1 MTGTIRPSTADDIE
15 AGPKGG
21 PGDGSPLSRLKL
33 IRWSDFSLVPVILVL
48 MVIGFIVSPVFLTS
62 DNLISVVQ
70 QSSELSLLVLGQAL
84 ILICGRMDLSL
95 ESTIGI
101 APVVA
106 MWLVLPGDDGR
117 FAGLGILP
125 TWMAIPLCLLV
136 GLVIGAINGFLM
148 LKLRVNGFIATLGM
162 LTMLRGL
169 HIGITEGKSI
179 TDVPESFRYL
189 GKTSWLGAP
198 AAVWIC
204 LFLFAVGG
212 AALAWL
218 RHGRSLYAIGGN
230 PEAARAAGIRV
241 DRVTW
246 IVLAIGD
253 LLAAFAGILYTG
265 HYGAVAATQGNGW
278 IFQVFAAAVI
288 GGISL
293 KGGRGT
299 LFGALTGVLTL
310 QLVVNVMTLGGVPA
324 LWNQFL
330 NGAII
335 IVALVISAS
344 RAVRSRTE
352 RYTFEERRRG

>member
-1 MTGTIRPSTADDIE
+1 MTETVTKAPAELTG
-15 AGPKGG
+15 AGARR
-21 PGDGSPLSRLKL
+21 RLAHV
-33 IRWSDFSLVPVILVL
+33 RWSDFSLVPVILVL
-48 MVIGFIVSPVFLTS
+48 MVIGFVVSPVFLTS
-62 DNLISVVQ
+62 DNLISVIQ

-101 APVVA
+101 APVIA
-106 MWLVLPGDDGR
+106 MWLVLPSQGGR
-117 FAGLGILP
+117 FAGLGLLP
-125 TWMAIPLCLLV
+125 AWTAIPLCLLV
-136 GLVIGAINGFLM
+136 GVAIGTVNGFLM
-148 LKLRVNGFIATLGM
+148 LKLNVNGFIATLGM

-169 HIGITEGKSI
+169 HVGITEGKSI
-179 TDVPESFRYL
+179 TEVPESFRYL
-189 GKTSWLGAP
+189 GRTDWLGAP

-204 LFLFAVGG
+204 LTLFAVGG

-218 RHGRSLYAIGGN
+218 RHGRALYAIGGN

-241 DRVTW
+241 DRITW
-246 IVLAIGD
+246 AVLAIGG

-265 HYGAVAATQGNGW
+265 HYGSVAATQGNGW

-335 IVALVISAS
+335 IVALVISRFAS
-344 RAVRSRTE
+344 GE
-352 RYTFEERRRG
+352 KQD

>member
-1 MTGTIRPSTADDIE
+1 MTGTVRPLAADGIDS
-15 AGPKGG
+15 GTK
-21 PGDGSPLSRLKL
+21 GSPTGERPLDRLKL

-62 DNLISVVQ
+62 ENLISVVQ

-106 MWLVLPGDDGR
+106 MWLVLPTEGGR
-117 FAGLGILP
+117 FAGLGLLP
-125 TWMAIPLCLLV
+125 TWSAIPLCLLV
-136 GLVIGAINGFLM
+136 GLAIGAVNGFLM

-189 GKTSWLGAP
+189 GKSEWLGAP

-204 LFLFAVGG
+204 LALFAVGG

-230 PEAARAAGIRV
+230 PEAARAAASGWTGSPGSCWPSAGCWRPSRASSTPATT
-241 DRVTW
+241 DRSRRPRAT
-246 IVLAIGD
+246 AGSSRCSPPRSS
-253 LLAAFAGILYTG
+253 AA
-265 HYGAVAATQGNGW
+265 
-278 IFQVFAAAVI
+278 
-288 GGISL
+288 
-293 KGGRGT
+293 
-299 LFGALTGVLTL
+299 
-310 QLVVNVMTLGGVPA
+310 
-324 LWNQFL
+324 
-330 NGAII
+330 
-335 IVALVISAS
+335 SAS
-344 RAVRSRTE
+344 RAAAAPCSAR
-352 RYTFEERRRG
+352 